1 MNKAGTL
8 GSFNMF
14 TLWFGAA
21 VSLAEIMTG
30 SLLAPLGLRNGILI
44 ILLGH
49 LIGTLIF
56 AFVGIIGFRE
66 KSPSLRATRLSLGRC
81 GSYIISIFNIIQL
94 VGWTAIML
102 IQCARSLQSITG
114 KLFGFDNF
122 FILVILTG
130 LLVGIWAFNTQRG
143 ISAVNSIAV
152 LLLLFLSVIMLQTV
166 LQGKE
171 AQEVAAGISVG
182 MALELCII
190 MPLSWLPLISDYT
203 MLGKSSGG
211 SFWGSFS
218 GYFLGSSFMYI
229 IGLTTAIYTGSPD
242 PVGILTGLNL
252 GFAALLIVVLSTV
265 TTTFLDVYS
274 AVMSTLNLSERFSR
288 GRLILAFTSLGVVLA
303 MFFPMEH
310 YESFL
315 YLIGSLFAPVFT
327 VVLADYFLFKEDR
340 SGDKF
345 NIWGLAAAAAGV
357 AAYYFFVSRDLVLGA
372 TVPAMAVTIIVYLTF
387 RLIKNQMKIRTE
399 QYAR

>member
-1 MNKAGTL
+1 
-8 GSFNMF
+8 
-14 TLWFGAA
+14 
-21 VSLAEIMTG
+21 
-30 SLLAPLGLRNGILI
+30 
-44 ILLGH
+44 
-49 LIGTLIF
+49 
-56 AFVGIIGFRE
+56 
-66 KSPSLRATRLSLGRC
+66 
-81 GSYIISIFNIIQL
+81 
-94 VGWTAIML
+94 
-102 IQCARSLQSITG
+102 
-114 KLFGFDNF
+114 
-122 FILVILTG
+122 
-130 LLVGIWAFNTQRG
+130 
-143 ISAVNSIAV
+143 
-152 LLLLFLSVIMLQTV
+152 
-166 LQGKE
+166 
-171 AQEVAAGISVG
+171 
-182 MALELCII
+182 
-190 MPLSWLPLISDYT
+190 
-203 MLGKSSGG
+203 
-211 SFWGSFS
+211 
-218 GYFLGSSFMYI
+218 MYI